1 MNRNDL
7 LWQVVLSNQSLE
19 FKIIVQIN
27 NYLEL
32 RVSWVCKVLERWHGR
47 PTVRYTVV
55 GFDVRFVN
63 TVKFL
68 FDLKCEVSDDEQP
81 HCRMTCEQVD
91 LLPKRICLALW
102 FFLTLPI
109 ATALWLVILS
119 QVLIQIDSL
128 DSAGWYFPFVRI
140 SKLVPY
146 PIELNILLSDPPITC
161 TQPFFL
167 PLSFLLLPQFF
178 FFSLPPHHILLLQLC
193 IWNMFEL
200 RPIL

>member
-1 MNRNDL
+1 M
-7 LWQVVLSNQSLE
+7 LSNQSLE

-32 RVSWVCKVLERWHGR
+32 RVSWVYKILKRWPGR
-47 PTVRYTVV
+47 PTMRYTVL

-68 FDLKCEVSDDEQP
+68 FDLKCEMLNDKQP

-91 LLPKRICLALW
+91 LWPGRIYLTLW
-102 FFLTLPI
+102 FLLTLSI
-109 ATALWLVILS
+109 VTALGLVILR

-128 DSAGWYFPFVRI
+128 DSAGLYFPFVRI

-146 PIELNILLSDPPITC
+146 PIELNLLLSDPSITC

-167 PLSFLLLPQFF
+167 PLNFLFLPQFF

-193 IWNMFEL
+193 IRNMFEL

>member
-1 MNRNDL
+1 ML
-7 LWQVVLSNQSLE
+7 CNQSLE

-32 RVSWVCKVLERWHGR
+32 RVSWVCKILNRWRSR
-47 PTVRYTVV
+47 PTVRYTVL
-55 GFDVRFVN
+55 GFDVRSVN

-68 FDLKCEVSDDEQP
+68 FDLMCEVGNDEQP

-91 LLPKRICLALW
+91 LWPGRTYLTLW
-102 FFLTLPI
+102 FLLIRPI
-109 ATALWLVILS
+109 VTVLGLVILR

-128 DSAGWYFPFVRI
+128 DSAGWHFSFVRI

-146 PIELNILLSDPPITC
+146 PIELNLLLSDPPITC

-193 IWNMFEL
+193 IRNMFVL